1 MSIIKLI
8 LLIILIVPFLYITG
22 IVVSNV
28 DILGSISVG
37 TYIIELNQV
46 SEFGRSLASL
56 TEEVMH
62 REIDFVLFL
71 ASKVNSGSLR

>member
-28 DILGSISVG
+28 DILGPISVG

>member
-8 LLIILIVPFLYITG
+8 FLIILIVPFLYITG

>member
-28 DILGSISVG
+28 DILGPISVG

-46 SEFGRSLASL
+46 SEFGRSLSSL
-56 TEEVMH
+56 TEVVMH
-62 REIDFVLFL
+62 REIDFILFL
-71 ASKVNSGSLR
+71 ASKADSGSLR

>member
-28 DILGSISVG
+28 DILGPISVG

-46 SEFGRSLASL
+46 SEFGRSLSSL
-56 TEEVMH
+56 TKEVMH